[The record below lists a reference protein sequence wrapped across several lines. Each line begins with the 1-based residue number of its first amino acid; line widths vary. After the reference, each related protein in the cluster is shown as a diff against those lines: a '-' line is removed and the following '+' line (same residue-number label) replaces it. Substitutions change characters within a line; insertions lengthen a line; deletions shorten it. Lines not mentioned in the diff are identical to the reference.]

1 MTSGTGSGKTECF
14 MVPVLEDLYRELHE
28 NGNNPLI
35 GVRALFLYPLNAL
48 INSQR
53 ERLDAWTRGFGSGIR
68 YCLYNGNTENLHAAV
83 KSEQVKRPNE
93 VLSREKMRE
102 EPAPILVTNGTML
115 EYMMVRQ
122 IDAPIIQQS
131 KSQKSLRWI
140 VLDEAHTYVGSQA
153 AELALQ
159 LRRVMTAFGVT
170 PDDVRFVATSATI
183 AGSDAEKQLKNLS
196 ELSGIPQER
205 IDVLDGSRVIPELE
219 PCKHV
224 FIPLE
229 EIEQIPDTD
238 MKGVSPERFD
248 ALTHS
253 PEAYYLR
260 DMLVTQ
266 PNPMKLDDMT
276 QRLNSL
282 TKQHYSQQ
290 DVLRW
295 IDVCSGTQPNTKDP
309 AFLKVRAHI
318 FQRNT
323 QGVWACVD
331 KECRLKHGTPLEK
344 GWPFGYVYV
353 NKRQNCDCGSPV
365 YELAFCNECNEPHLL
380 ARDKKGKLVQW
391 ENKGGDEFSLQD
403 DVHIEHDAAEE
414 KVDKESRFQPPLI
427 IAAEK
432 TSAAGYTQQRLD
444 RQTRRIGVINN
455 DSIPLIINDI
465 EQVCSASSCGYR
477 GTSGKQPFR
486 RALLGGPFYVT
497 NIVPTVLE
505 YCQDFISEEG
515 KEGVGP
521 DSLPGRGRRLITFT
535 DSRQGTAR
543 MAVRM
548 QQEAERSRLRGS
560 VVEILSWHQRT
571 QTSATP
577 NANADLEKLAT
588 RAKQA
593 RHEAKEYRSWGM
605 PEQAKLAEAQAEQ
618 LEQAIQ
624 AATGGKAATI
634 LVSRT
639 WIEMVNELKEKADI
653 RGPILQYNHYLKPEI
668 FNENGGPLKLSE
680 MLLFR
685 EFMRR
690 PKRTN
695 SLETQGLVQ
704 VGYQGLEKSHKMPVH
719 WQEKGLTLDD
729 WKDFLKVTLD
739 LYVRESNFT
748 QLDDELKNWIGSR
761 FSSKFVRNPDT
772 KDPEDN
778 QNRRWPQ
785 IRNGNISHRLVKIL
799 MLGAGFKTVNTAT
812 MDIIN
817 TWLKEAW
824 TQLTGPLAV
833 LKPDGNRFYLPK
845 EHMTFSLITDAW
857 ICPVTNKILDTAFK
871 GLTPYLPTHI
881 SFEHLTK
888 TQYDAFV
895 AQKVTMPEI
904 WKLDRSQEDY
914 APGLAKV
921 RDWVSKE
928 PLIAQLRSENVWTDI
943 NDRVVEGGFYY
954 RTAEHSAQQ
963 SSERLQSYE
972 KMFKNG
978 QLNVLNCSTTM
989 EMGVD
994 IGGITA
1000 VVMNNVPPHPA
1011 NYLQR
1016 AGRAG
1021 RSQESRAISYTLCK
1035 GNPHDQQVF
1044 SNPLWPFETMIPAP
1058 MVAMNSARLVQ
1069 RHVNALLLSDFL
1081 CHVIGE
1087 TDKEKPVLI
1096 ASGFSVKTTGN
1107 QNVNTLKS
1115 GSSVRFLISTR
1126 RWNGW

>member
-1 MTSGTGSGKTECF
+1 M
-14 MVPVLEDLYRELHE
+14 
-28 NGNNPLI
+28 
-35 GVRALFLYPLNAL
+35 
-48 INSQR
+48 
-53 ERLDAWTRGFGSGIR
+53 
-68 YCLYNGNTENLHAAV
+68 
-83 KSEQVKRPNE
+83 
-93 VLSREKMRE
+93 
-102 EPAPILVTNGTML
+102 
-115 EYMMVRQ
+115 
-122 IDAPIIQQS
+122 
-131 KSQKSLRWI
+131 
-140 VLDEAHTYVGSQA
+140 
-153 AELALQ
+153 
-159 LRRVMTAFGVT
+159 
-170 PDDVRFVATSATI
+170 
-183 AGSDAEKQLKNLS
+183 
-196 ELSGIPQER
+196 
-205 IDVLDGSRVIPELE
+205 
-219 PCKHV
+219 
-224 FIPLE
+224 
-229 EIEQIPDTD
+229 
-238 MKGVSPERFD
+238 
-248 ALTHS
+248 
-253 PEAYYLR
+253 
-260 DMLVTQ
+260 
-266 PNPMKLDDMT
+266 
-276 QRLNSL
+276 
-282 TKQHYSQQ
+282 
-290 DVLRW
+290 
-295 IDVCSGTQPNTKDP
+295 
-309 AFLKVRAHI
+309 
-318 FQRNT
+318 
-323 QGVWACVD
+323 
-331 KECRLKHGTPLEK
+331 
-344 GWPFGYVYV
+344 YV
-353 NKRQNCDCGSPV
+353 NQRQNCDCGSPV
-365 YELAFCNECNEPHLL
+365 YEVAFCNDCNEPHLL

-403 DVHIEHDAAEE
+403 EVPVEHDATEE
-414 KVDKESRFQPPLI
+414 KVEKENSFQPPLI
-427 IAAEK
+427 IAAGE
-432 TSAAGYTQQRLD
+432 TSEAGYTLQRLD

-465 EQVCSASSCGYR
+465 EQVCSASGCGYR
-477 GTSGKQPFR
+477 GMSGKQPFR

-505 YCQDFISEEG
+505 YCQDFTSDEG

-571 QTSATP
+571 QTSTAP
-577 NANADLEKLAT
+577 NANADLEKLAA

-593 RHEAKEYRSWGM
+593 REQAEEYRSWGM
-605 PEQAKLAEAQAEQ
+605 PDQAKLSQAQAEQ
-618 LEQAIQ
+618 LEQAYQ

-639 WIEMVNELKEKADI
+639 WTEMVNELKERADI
-653 RGPILQYNHYLKPEI
+653 RGPVLQYNHYLKPEV

-704 VGYQGLEKSHKMPVH
+704 VGYQGLEKIHKSPLH

-729 WKDFLKVTLD
+729 WRDFLKVTLD
-739 LYVRESNFT
+739 HYVRESNFT

-761 FSSKFVRNPDT
+761 FSSKFVRNPES

-785 IRNGNISHRLVKIL
+785 IRNGNVSHRLAKLL
-799 MLGAGFKTVNTAT
+799 MLGAGFKAVNAAT
-812 MDIIN
+812 IDIIN

-824 TQLTGPLAV
+824 AQLTGPLAV

-881 SFEHLTK
+881 SFEHLTLA
-888 TQYDAFV
+888 QYDTFV

-914 APGLAKV
+914 AEGLAKA
-921 RDWVSKE
+921 RDWVSHD

-994 IGGITA
+994 TDRVMTLASRSQQATIPGPEWHLNDELVVRSLGYKTVELNEFILPAKATNA
-1000 VVMNNVPPHPA
+1000 VERVKDIQIHKQLNGPLSQFGQRFWDVLFNDHEEAQSLMNNTRITGVHYTDR
-1011 NYLQR
+1011 YLQ
-1016 AGRAG
+1016 
-1021 RSQESRAISYTLCK
+1021 
-1035 GNPHDQQVF
+1035 NP
-1044 SNPLWPFETMIPAP
+1044 
-1058 MVAMNSARLVQ
+1058 VAL
-1069 RHVNALLLSDFL
+1069 ALLGSILRPLKTKLTDGAEVTLDTLFKDKDRPGNRPFHDWMSIADFQDFADQWFAAAL
-1081 CHVIGE
+1081 GRPVELTVFDSPRDIPHHRKLTVTFEDGQVLKIRFDQGMGYWRINFSSQWHYFDFRDDVSFQLVKMAQACKEGNVANSE
-1087 TDKEKPVLI
+1087 ESWATDVLVEVI
-1096 ASGFSVKTTGN
+1096 AS
-1107 QNVNTLKS
+1107 
-1115 GSSVRFLISTR
+1115 
-1126 RWNGW
+1126 

>member
-1 MTSGTGSGKTECF
+1 M
-14 MVPVLEDLYRELHE
+14 
-28 NGNNPLI
+28 
-35 GVRALFLYPLNAL
+35 
-48 INSQR
+48 
-53 ERLDAWTRGFGSGIR
+53 
-68 YCLYNGNTENLHAAV
+68 
-83 KSEQVKRPNE
+83 
-93 VLSREKMRE
+93 
-102 EPAPILVTNGTML
+102 
-115 EYMMVRQ
+115 
-122 IDAPIIQQS
+122 
-131 KSQKSLRWI
+131 
-140 VLDEAHTYVGSQA
+140 
-153 AELALQ
+153 
-159 LRRVMTAFGVT
+159 
-170 PDDVRFVATSATI
+170 
-183 AGSDAEKQLKNLS
+183 
-196 ELSGIPQER
+196 
-205 IDVLDGSRVIPELE
+205 
-219 PCKHV
+219 
-224 FIPLE
+224 
-229 EIEQIPDTD
+229 
-238 MKGVSPERFD
+238 
-248 ALTHS
+248 
-253 PEAYYLR
+253 
-260 DMLVTQ
+260 
-266 PNPMKLDDMT
+266 
-276 QRLNSL
+276 
-282 TKQHYSQQ
+282 
-290 DVLRW
+290 
-295 IDVCSGTQPNTKDP
+295 
-309 AFLKVRAHI
+309 
-318 FQRNT
+318 
-323 QGVWACVD
+323 
-331 KECRLKHGTPLEK
+331 
-344 GWPFGYVYV
+344 YV
-353 NKRQNCDCGSPV
+353 NQRQNCDCGSPV
-365 YELAFCNECNEPHLL
+365 YEVAFCNDCNEPHLL

-403 DVHIEHDAAEE
+403 EVPVEHDATEE
-414 KVDKESRFQPPLI
+414 KVEKENSFQPPLI
-427 IAAEK
+427 IAAGE
-432 TSAAGYTQQRLD
+432 TSEAGYTLQRLD

-465 EQVCSASSCGYR
+465 EQVCSASGCGYR
-477 GTSGKQPFR
+477 GMSGKQPFR

-505 YCQDFISEEG
+505 YCQDFTSDEG

-571 QTSATP
+571 QTSTAP
-577 NANADLEKLAT
+577 NANADLEKLAA

-593 RHEAKEYRSWGM
+593 REQAEEYRSWGM
-605 PEQAKLAEAQAEQ
+605 PDQAKLSQAQAEQ
-618 LEQAIQ
+618 LEQAYQ

-639 WIEMVNELKEKADI
+639 WTEMVNELKERADI
-653 RGPILQYNHYLKPEI
+653 RGPVLQYNHYLKPEV

-704 VGYQGLEKSHKMPVH
+704 VGYQGLEKIHKSPLH
-719 WQEKGLTLDD
+719 WQERGLTLDD
-729 WKDFLKVTLD
+729 WRDFLKVTLD
-739 LYVRESNFT
+739 HYVRESNFT

-761 FSSKFVRNPDT
+761 FSSKFVRNPES

-785 IRNGNISHRLVKIL
+785 IRNGNVSHRLAKLL
-799 MLGAGFKTVNTAT
+799 MLGAGFKTVNAAT
-812 MDIIN
+812 IDIIN

-824 TQLTGPLAV
+824 AQLTGPLAV

-881 SFEHLTK
+881 SFEHLTLA
-888 TQYDAFV
+888 QYDTFV

-914 APGLAKV
+914 AEGLAKA
-921 RDWVSKE
+921 RDWVSHD

-994 IGGITA
+994 TDRVMTLASRSQQATIPGPEWHLNDELVVRSLGYKTVELNEFILPAKATNA
-1000 VVMNNVPPHPA
+1000 VERVKDIQIHKQLNGPLSQFGQRFWDVLFNDHEEAQSLMNNTRITGVHYTDR
-1011 NYLQR
+1011 YLQ
-1016 AGRAG
+1016 
-1021 RSQESRAISYTLCK
+1021 
-1035 GNPHDQQVF
+1035 NP
-1044 SNPLWPFETMIPAP
+1044 
-1058 MVAMNSARLVQ
+1058 VAL
-1069 RHVNALLLSDFL
+1069 ALLGSILRPLKTKLTDGAEVTLDTLFKDKDRPGNRPFHDWMSIADFQDFADQWFAAAL
-1081 CHVIGE
+1081 GRPVELTVFDSPRDIPHHRKLTVTFEDGQVLKIRFDQGMGYWRINFSSQWHYFDFRDDVSFQLVKMAQACKEGNVANSE
-1087 TDKEKPVLI
+1087 ESWATDVLVEVI
-1096 ASGFSVKTTGN
+1096 AS
-1107 QNVNTLKS
+1107 
-1115 GSSVRFLISTR
+1115 
-1126 RWNGW
+1126 

>member
-1 MTSGTGSGKTECF
+1 M
-14 MVPVLEDLYRELHE
+14 
-28 NGNNPLI
+28 
-35 GVRALFLYPLNAL
+35 
-48 INSQR
+48 
-53 ERLDAWTRGFGSGIR
+53 
-68 YCLYNGNTENLHAAV
+68 
-83 KSEQVKRPNE
+83 
-93 VLSREKMRE
+93 
-102 EPAPILVTNGTML
+102 
-115 EYMMVRQ
+115 
-122 IDAPIIQQS
+122 
-131 KSQKSLRWI
+131 
-140 VLDEAHTYVGSQA
+140 
-153 AELALQ
+153 
-159 LRRVMTAFGVT
+159 
-170 PDDVRFVATSATI
+170 
-183 AGSDAEKQLKNLS
+183 
-196 ELSGIPQER
+196 
-205 IDVLDGSRVIPELE
+205 
-219 PCKHV
+219 
-224 FIPLE
+224 
-229 EIEQIPDTD
+229 
-238 MKGVSPERFD
+238 
-248 ALTHS
+248 
-253 PEAYYLR
+253 
-260 DMLVTQ
+260 
-266 PNPMKLDDMT
+266 
-276 QRLNSL
+276 
-282 TKQHYSQQ
+282 
-290 DVLRW
+290 
-295 IDVCSGTQPNTKDP
+295 
-309 AFLKVRAHI
+309 
-318 FQRNT
+318 
-323 QGVWACVD
+323 
-331 KECRLKHGTPLEK
+331 
-344 GWPFGYVYV
+344 YV
-353 NKRQNCDCGSPV
+353 NQRQNCDCGSPV
-365 YELAFCNECNEPHLL
+365 YEVAFCNDCNEPHLL

-403 DVHIEHDAAEE
+403 EVPVEHDATEE
-414 KVDKESRFQPPLI
+414 KVEKENSFQPPLI
-427 IAAEK
+427 IAAGE
-432 TSAAGYTQQRLD
+432 TSEAGYTLQRLD

-465 EQVCSASSCGYR
+465 EQVCSASGCGYR
-477 GTSGKQPFR
+477 GMSGKQPFR

-505 YCQDFISEEG
+505 YCQDFTSDEG

-571 QTSATP
+571 QTSTAP
-577 NANADLEKLAT
+577 NANADLEKLAA

-593 RHEAKEYRSWGM
+593 REQAEEYRSWGM
-605 PEQAKLAEAQAEQ
+605 PDQAKLSQAQAEQ
-618 LEQAIQ
+618 LEQAYQ

-639 WIEMVNELKEKADI
+639 WTEMVNELKERADI
-653 RGPILQYNHYLKPEI
+653 RGPVLQYNHYLKPEV

-704 VGYQGLEKSHKMPVH
+704 VGYQGLEKIHKSPLH

-729 WKDFLKVTLD
+729 WRDFLKVTLD
-739 LYVRESNFT
+739 HYVRESNFT

-761 FSSKFVRNPDT
+761 FSSKFVRNPES

-785 IRNGNISHRLVKIL
+785 IRNGNVSHRLAKLL
-799 MLGAGFKTVNTAT
+799 MLGAGFKTVNAAT
-812 MDIIN
+812 IDIIN

-824 TQLTGPLAV
+824 AQLTGPLAV

-881 SFEHLTK
+881 SFEHLTLA
-888 TQYDAFV
+888 QYDTFV

-914 APGLAKV
+914 AEGLAKA
-921 RDWVSKE
+921 RDWVSHD

-994 IGGITA
+994 TDRVMTLASRSQQATIPGPEWHLNDELVVRSLGYKTVELNEFILPAKATNA
-1000 VVMNNVPPHPA
+1000 VERVKDIQIHKQLNGPLSQFGQRFWDVLFNDHEEAQSLMNNTRITGVHYTDR
-1011 NYLQR
+1011 YLQ
-1016 AGRAG
+1016 
-1021 RSQESRAISYTLCK
+1021 
-1035 GNPHDQQVF
+1035 NP
-1044 SNPLWPFETMIPAP
+1044 
-1058 MVAMNSARLVQ
+1058 VAL
-1069 RHVNALLLSDFL
+1069 ALLGSILRPLKTKLTDGAEVTLDTLFKDKDRPGNRPFHDWMSIADFQDFADQWFAAAL
-1081 CHVIGE
+1081 GR
-1087 TDKEKPVLI
+1087 PVELTVFDSPRDI
-1096 ASGFSVKTTGN
+1096 PHHRKLTVTFEDGQVLKIRFDQGMGYWRINFSS
-1107 QNVNTLKS
+1107 QWHYFDFRDRKS
-1115 GSSVRFLISTR
+1115 VV
-1126 RWNGW
+1126 

>member
-1 MTSGTGSGKTECF
+1 M
-14 MVPVLEDLYRELHE
+14 
-28 NGNNPLI
+28 
-35 GVRALFLYPLNAL
+35 
-48 INSQR
+48 
-53 ERLDAWTRGFGSGIR
+53 
-68 YCLYNGNTENLHAAV
+68 
-83 KSEQVKRPNE
+83 
-93 VLSREKMRE
+93 
-102 EPAPILVTNGTML
+102 
-115 EYMMVRQ
+115 
-122 IDAPIIQQS
+122 
-131 KSQKSLRWI
+131 
-140 VLDEAHTYVGSQA
+140 
-153 AELALQ
+153 
-159 LRRVMTAFGVT
+159 
-170 PDDVRFVATSATI
+170 
-183 AGSDAEKQLKNLS
+183 
-196 ELSGIPQER
+196 
-205 IDVLDGSRVIPELE
+205 
-219 PCKHV
+219 
-224 FIPLE
+224 
-229 EIEQIPDTD
+229 
-238 MKGVSPERFD
+238 
-248 ALTHS
+248 
-253 PEAYYLR
+253 
-260 DMLVTQ
+260 
-266 PNPMKLDDMT
+266 
-276 QRLNSL
+276 
-282 TKQHYSQQ
+282 
-290 DVLRW
+290 
-295 IDVCSGTQPNTKDP
+295 
-309 AFLKVRAHI
+309 
-318 FQRNT
+318 
-323 QGVWACVD
+323 
-331 KECRLKHGTPLEK
+331 
-344 GWPFGYVYV
+344 YV
-353 NKRQNCDCGSPV
+353 NQRQNCDCGSPV
-365 YELAFCNECNEPHLL
+365 YEVAFCNDCNEPHLL

-403 DVHIEHDAAEE
+403 EVPVEHDATEE
-414 KVDKESRFQPPLI
+414 KVEKENSFQPPLI
-427 IAAEK
+427 IAAGE
-432 TSAAGYTQQRLD
+432 TSEAGYTLQRLD

-465 EQVCSASSCGYR
+465 EQVCSASGCGYR
-477 GTSGKQPFR
+477 GMSGKQPFR

-505 YCQDFISEEG
+505 YCQDFTSDEG

-571 QTSATP
+571 QTSTAP
-577 NANADLEKLAT
+577 NANADLEKLAA

-593 RHEAKEYRSWGM
+593 REQAEEYRSWGM
-605 PEQAKLAEAQAEQ
+605 PDQAKLSQAQAEQ
-618 LEQAIQ
+618 LEQAYQ

-639 WIEMVNELKEKADI
+639 WTEMVNELKERADI
-653 RGPILQYNHYLKPEI
+653 RGPVLQYNHYLKPEV

-704 VGYQGLEKSHKMPVH
+704 VGYQGLEKIHKSPLH

-729 WKDFLKVTLD
+729 WRDFLKVTLD
-739 LYVRESNFT
+739 HYVRESNFT

-761 FSSKFVRNPDT
+761 FSSKFVRNPES

-785 IRNGNISHRLVKIL
+785 IRNGNVSHRLAKLL
-799 MLGAGFKTVNTAT
+799 MLGAGFKTVNAAT
-812 MDIIN
+812 IDIIN

-824 TQLTGPLAV
+824 AQLTGPLAV

-881 SFEHLTK
+881 SFEHLTLA
-888 TQYDAFV
+888 QYDTFV

-914 APGLAKV
+914 AEGLAKA
-921 RDWVSKE
+921 RDWVSHD

-994 IGGITA
+994 TDRVMTLASRSQQATIPGPEWHLNDELVVRSLGYKTVELNEFILPAKATNAVERVKDIQIHKQLNGPLSQFGQRFWDVLFNDHEEAQSLTNNTRITG
-1000 VVMNNVPPHPA
+1000 VHYTDR
-1011 NYLQR
+1011 YLQ
-1016 AGRAG
+1016 
-1021 RSQESRAISYTLCK
+1021 
-1035 GNPHDQQVF
+1035 NP
-1044 SNPLWPFETMIPAP
+1044 
-1058 MVAMNSARLVQ
+1058 VAL
-1069 RHVNALLLSDFL
+1069 ALLGSILRPLKTKLTDGAEVTLDTLFKDKDRPGNRPFHDWMSIADFQDFADQWFAAAL
-1081 CHVIGE
+1081 GRPVELTVFDSPRDIPHHRKLTVTFEDGQVLKIRFDQGMGYWRINFSSQWHYFDFRDDVSFQLVKMAQACKEGNVANSE
-1087 TDKEKPVLI
+1087 ESWATDVLVEVI
-1096 ASGFSVKTTGN
+1096 AS
-1107 QNVNTLKS
+1107 
-1115 GSSVRFLISTR
+1115 
-1126 RWNGW
+1126 

>member
-1 MTSGTGSGKTECF
+1 M
-14 MVPVLEDLYRELHE
+14 
-28 NGNNPLI
+28 
-35 GVRALFLYPLNAL
+35 
-48 INSQR
+48 
-53 ERLDAWTRGFGSGIR
+53 
-68 YCLYNGNTENLHAAV
+68 
-83 KSEQVKRPNE
+83 
-93 VLSREKMRE
+93 
-102 EPAPILVTNGTML
+102 
-115 EYMMVRQ
+115 
-122 IDAPIIQQS
+122 
-131 KSQKSLRWI
+131 
-140 VLDEAHTYVGSQA
+140 
-153 AELALQ
+153 
-159 LRRVMTAFGVT
+159 
-170 PDDVRFVATSATI
+170 
-183 AGSDAEKQLKNLS
+183 
-196 ELSGIPQER
+196 
-205 IDVLDGSRVIPELE
+205 
-219 PCKHV
+219 
-224 FIPLE
+224 
-229 EIEQIPDTD
+229 
-238 MKGVSPERFD
+238 
-248 ALTHS
+248 
-253 PEAYYLR
+253 
-260 DMLVTQ
+260 
-266 PNPMKLDDMT
+266 
-276 QRLNSL
+276 
-282 TKQHYSQQ
+282 
-290 DVLRW
+290 
-295 IDVCSGTQPNTKDP
+295 
-309 AFLKVRAHI
+309 
-318 FQRNT
+318 
-323 QGVWACVD
+323 
-331 KECRLKHGTPLEK
+331 
-344 GWPFGYVYV
+344 YV
-353 NKRQNCDCGSPV
+353 NQRQNCDCGSPV
-365 YELAFCNECNEPHLL
+365 YEVAFCNDCNEPHLL

-403 DVHIEHDAAEE
+403 EVPVEHDATEE
-414 KVDKESRFQPPLI
+414 KVEKENSFQPPLI
-427 IAAEK
+427 IAAGE
-432 TSAAGYTQQRLD
+432 TSEAGYTLQRLD

-465 EQVCSASSCGYR
+465 EQVCSASGCGYR
-477 GTSGKQPFR
+477 GMSGKQPFR

-505 YCQDFISEEG
+505 YCQDFTSDEG

-571 QTSATP
+571 QTSTAP
-577 NANADLEKLAT
+577 NANADLEKLAA

-593 RHEAKEYRSWGM
+593 REQAEEYRSWGM
-605 PEQAKLAEAQAEQ
+605 PDQAKLSQAQAEQ
-618 LEQAIQ
+618 LEQAYQ

-634 LVSRT
+634 LVSRAWT
-639 WIEMVNELKEKADI
+639 EMVNELKERADI
-653 RGPILQYNHYLKPEI
+653 RGPVLQYNHYLKPEV

-704 VGYQGLEKSHKMPVH
+704 VGYQGLEKIHKSPLH

-729 WKDFLKVTLD
+729 WRDFLKVTLD
-739 LYVRESNFT
+739 HYVRESNFT

-761 FSSKFVRNPDT
+761 FSSKFVRNPES

-785 IRNGNISHRLVKIL
+785 IRNGNVSHRLAKLL
-799 MLGAGFKTVNTAT
+799 MLGAGFKTVNAAT
-812 MDIIN
+812 IDIIN

-824 TQLTGPLAV
+824 AQLTGPLAV

-881 SFEHLTK
+881 SFEHLTLA
-888 TQYDAFV
+888 QYDTFV

-914 APGLAKV
+914 AEGLAKA
-921 RDWVSKE
+921 RDWVSHD

-994 IGGITA
+994 TDRVMTLASRSQQATIPGPEWHLNDELVVRSLGYKTVELNEFILPAKATNA
-1000 VVMNNVPPHPA
+1000 VERVKDIQIHKQLNGPLSQFGQRFWDVLFNDHEEAQSLMNNTRITGVHYTDR
-1011 NYLQR
+1011 YLQ
-1016 AGRAG
+1016 
-1021 RSQESRAISYTLCK
+1021 
-1035 GNPHDQQVF
+1035 NP
-1044 SNPLWPFETMIPAP
+1044 
-1058 MVAMNSARLVQ
+1058 VAL
-1069 RHVNALLLSDFL
+1069 ALLGSILRPLKTKLTDGAEVTLDTLFKDKDRPGNRPFHDWMSIADFQDFADQWFAAAL
-1081 CHVIGE
+1081 GRPVELTVFDSPRDIPHHRKLTVTFEDGQVLKIRFDQGMGYWRINFSSQWHYFDFRDDVSFQLVKMAQACKEGNVANSE
-1087 TDKEKPVLI
+1087 ESWATDVLVEVI
-1096 ASGFSVKTTGN
+1096 AS
-1107 QNVNTLKS
+1107 
-1115 GSSVRFLISTR
+1115 
-1126 RWNGW
+1126 

>member
-1 MTSGTGSGKTECF
+1 M
-14 MVPVLEDLYRELHE
+14 
-28 NGNNPLI
+28 
-35 GVRALFLYPLNAL
+35 
-48 INSQR
+48 
-53 ERLDAWTRGFGSGIR
+53 
-68 YCLYNGNTENLHAAV
+68 
-83 KSEQVKRPNE
+83 
-93 VLSREKMRE
+93 
-102 EPAPILVTNGTML
+102 
-115 EYMMVRQ
+115 
-122 IDAPIIQQS
+122 
-131 KSQKSLRWI
+131 
-140 VLDEAHTYVGSQA
+140 
-153 AELALQ
+153 
-159 LRRVMTAFGVT
+159 
-170 PDDVRFVATSATI
+170 
-183 AGSDAEKQLKNLS
+183 
-196 ELSGIPQER
+196 
-205 IDVLDGSRVIPELE
+205 
-219 PCKHV
+219 
-224 FIPLE
+224 
-229 EIEQIPDTD
+229 
-238 MKGVSPERFD
+238 
-248 ALTHS
+248 
-253 PEAYYLR
+253 
-260 DMLVTQ
+260 
-266 PNPMKLDDMT
+266 
-276 QRLNSL
+276 
-282 TKQHYSQQ
+282 
-290 DVLRW
+290 
-295 IDVCSGTQPNTKDP
+295 
-309 AFLKVRAHI
+309 
-318 FQRNT
+318 
-323 QGVWACVD
+323 
-331 KECRLKHGTPLEK
+331 
-344 GWPFGYVYV
+344 YV
-353 NKRQNCDCGSPV
+353 NQRQNCDCGSPV
-365 YELAFCNECNEPHLL
+365 YEVAFCNDCNEPHLL

-403 DVHIEHDAAEE
+403 EVPVEHDATEE
-414 KVDKESRFQPPLI
+414 KVEKENSFQPPLI
-427 IAAEK
+427 IAAGE
-432 TSAAGYTQQRLD
+432 TSEAGYTLQRLD

-465 EQVCSASSCGYR
+465 EQVCSASGCGYR
-477 GTSGKQPFR
+477 GMSGKQPFR

-505 YCQDFISEEG
+505 YCQDFTSDEG

-571 QTSATP
+571 QTSTAP
-577 NANADLEKLAT
+577 NANADLEKLAA

-593 RHEAKEYRSWGM
+593 REQAEEYRSWGM
-605 PEQAKLAEAQAEQ
+605 PDQAKLSQAQAEQ
-618 LEQAIQ
+618 LEQAYQ

-639 WIEMVNELKEKADI
+639 WTEMVNELKERADI
-653 RGPILQYNHYLKPEI
+653 RGPVLQYNHYLKPEV

-704 VGYQGLEKSHKMPVH
+704 VGYQGLEKIHKSPLH

-729 WKDFLKVTLD
+729 WRDFLKVTLD
-739 LYVRESNFT
+739 HYVRESNFT

-761 FSSKFVRNPDT
+761 FSSKFVRNPES

-785 IRNGNISHRLVKIL
+785 IRNGNVSHRLAKLL
-799 MLGAGFKTVNTAT
+799 MLGAGFKTVNAAT
-812 MDIIN
+812 IDIIN

-824 TQLTGPLAV
+824 AQLTGPLAV

-845 EHMTFSLITDAW
+845 EHMAFSLITDAW

-881 SFEHLTK
+881 SFEHLTLA
-888 TQYDAFV
+888 QYDTFV

-914 APGLAKV
+914 AEGLAKA
-921 RDWVSKE
+921 RDWVSHD

-994 IGGITA
+994 TDRVMTLASRSQQATIPGPEWHLNDELVVRSLGYKTVELNEFILPAKATNA
-1000 VVMNNVPPHPA
+1000 VERVKDIQIHKQLNGPLSQFGQRFWDVLFNDHEEAQSLMNNTRITGVHYTDR
-1011 NYLQR
+1011 YLQ
-1016 AGRAG
+1016 
-1021 RSQESRAISYTLCK
+1021 
-1035 GNPHDQQVF
+1035 NP
-1044 SNPLWPFETMIPAP
+1044 
-1058 MVAMNSARLVQ
+1058 VAL
-1069 RHVNALLLSDFL
+1069 ALLGSILRPLKTKLTDGAEVTLDTLFKDKDRPGNRPFHDWMSIADFQDFADQWFAAAL
-1081 CHVIGE
+1081 GRPVELTVFDSPRDIPHHRKLTVTFEDGQVLKIRFDQGMGYWRINFSSQWHYFDFRDDVSFQLVKMAQACKEGNVANSE
-1087 TDKEKPVLI
+1087 ESWATDVLVEVI
-1096 ASGFSVKTTGN
+1096 AS
-1107 QNVNTLKS
+1107 
-1115 GSSVRFLISTR
+1115 
-1126 RWNGW
+1126 

>member
-1 MTSGTGSGKTECF
+1 MTTRFFSSLIEQSLSRSTEATLSILGVTNPRLREHLTQQMSADCGKPGSFLASPVFQQMFGWQQSNDTMRSLTEGKALLSKAVVDSLDDQNNGRYRFGADWKPFTHQLASWKALLEKKNSVVVTSGTGSGKTECF
-14 MVPVLEDLYRELHE
+14 MVPVLEDLYRELHQ
-28 NGNNPLI
+28 NANKPLV

-53 ERLDAWTRGFGSGIR
+53 ERLDAWTRGFGTGIR
-68 YCLYNGNTENLHAAV
+68 YCLYNGNTENLHASV
-83 KSEQVKRPNE
+83 KTEQAKRPNE

-131 KSQKSLRWI
+131 KSQKTLRWI

-183 AGSDAEKQLKNLS
+183 AGSDADKQLKKFLS

-205 IDVLDGSRVIPELE
+205 IDVLDGKRVIPELE
-219 PCKHV
+219 PCKHTY
-224 FIPLE
+224 IPLE
-229 EIEQIPDTD
+229 KIEQLPDTD
-238 MKGVSPERFD
+238 IKGVSPQRFD

-253 PEAYYLR
+253 PEAHYLR

-266 PNPMKLDDMT
+266 PNPMKLDELT

-282 TKQHYSQQ
+282 TKKNYSQQ
-290 DVLRW
+290 HVLRW
-295 IDVCSGTQPNTKDP
+295 IDVCSGTQPNTEEP

-318 FQRNT
+318 FQRST
-323 QGVWACVD
+323 QGIWACVD
-331 KECRLKHGTPLEK
+331 KGCRLKHGTPLEK
-344 GWPFGYVYV
+344 EWPFGYVYV
-353 NKRQNCDCGSPV
+353 NKRPNCDCGSPI

-380 ARDKKGKLVQW
+380 AQDKNGKLVQW
-391 ENKGGDEFSLQD
+391 ENKGGDEFSLLD
-403 DVHIEHDAAEE
+403 DVHIEHDEVE
-414 KVDKESRFQPPLI
+414 GKGGRESRFQPPLI
-427 IAAEK
+427 IAAGEI
-432 TSAAGYTQQRLD
+432 SEAGYTLQRLD

-455 DSIPLIINDI
+455 DSIPIVINDI
-465 EQVCSASSCGYR
+465 EEVCNASGCGYR
-477 GTSGKQPFR
+477 GMSGKQPFR

-505 YCQDFISEEG
+505 YCQDFTSEEG

-571 QTSATP
+571 QTSTAP
-577 NANADLEKLAT
+577 NANADLEKLAA

-593 RHEAKEYRSWGM
+593 REQAEEYRSWGM
-605 PEQAKLAEAQAEQ
+605 PEQAKLSEAQAEQ
-618 LEQAIQ
+618 LEQAYQ
-624 AATGGKAATI
+624 AATGGKAATT

-639 WIEMVNELKEKADI
+639 WSEMVNELKEKADI
-653 RGPILQYNHYLKPEI
+653 LGPVLQYNHYLKPEV

-695 SLETQGLVQ
+695 SLETQGLIQ
-704 VGYQGLEKSHKMPVH
+704 VGYLGLEKIHKIPPH

-729 WKDFLKVTLD
+729 WCDFLKVTLD

-748 QLDDELKNWIGSR
+748 QIEEELKNWIGSR
-761 FSSKFVRNPDT
+761 FSSKFVRNPES

-785 IRNGNISHRLVKIL
+785 IRNGNISHRLAKLL
-799 MLGAGFKTVNTAT
+799 MLGAGFKAVNTAT
-812 MDIIN
+812 IDIIN

-881 SFEHLTK
+881 PFEHLTQA
-888 TQYDAFV
+888 QYHAFI
-895 AQKVTMPEI
+895 ARKVTMPEI
-904 WKLDRSQEDY
+904 WKLDRSQDDY
-914 APGLAKV
+914 AIGLAKV
-921 RDWVSKE
+921 RDWVNKE
-928 PLIAQLRSENVWTDI
+928 PQITQLRSENVWTDI

-954 RTAEHSAQQ
+954 RTAEHSA
-963 SSERLQSYE
+963 
-972 KMFKNG
+972 
-978 QLNVLNCSTTM
+978 
-989 EMGVD
+989 
-994 IGGITA
+994 
-1000 VVMNNVPPHPA
+1000 
-1011 NYLQR
+1011 
-1016 AGRAG
+1016 
-1021 RSQESRAISYTLCK
+1021 
-1035 GNPHDQQVF
+1035 
-1044 SNPLWPFETMIPAP
+1044 
-1058 MVAMNSARLVQ
+1058 
-1069 RHVNALLLSDFL
+1069 
-1081 CHVIGE
+1081 
-1087 TDKEKPVLI
+1087 
-1096 ASGFSVKTTGN
+1096 
-1107 QNVNTLKS
+1107 
-1115 GSSVRFLISTR
+1115 
-1126 RWNGW
+1126 

>member
-1 MTSGTGSGKTECF
+1 M
-14 MVPVLEDLYRELHE
+14 
-28 NGNNPLI
+28 
-35 GVRALFLYPLNAL
+35 
-48 INSQR
+48 
-53 ERLDAWTRGFGSGIR
+53 
-68 YCLYNGNTENLHAAV
+68 
-83 KSEQVKRPNE
+83 
-93 VLSREKMRE
+93 
-102 EPAPILVTNGTML
+102 
-115 EYMMVRQ
+115 
-122 IDAPIIQQS
+122 
-131 KSQKSLRWI
+131 
-140 VLDEAHTYVGSQA
+140 
-153 AELALQ
+153 
-159 LRRVMTAFGVT
+159 
-170 PDDVRFVATSATI
+170 
-183 AGSDAEKQLKNLS
+183 
-196 ELSGIPQER
+196 
-205 IDVLDGSRVIPELE
+205 
-219 PCKHV
+219 
-224 FIPLE
+224 
-229 EIEQIPDTD
+229 
-238 MKGVSPERFD
+238 
-248 ALTHS
+248 
-253 PEAYYLR
+253 
-260 DMLVTQ
+260 
-266 PNPMKLDDMT
+266 
-276 QRLNSL
+276 
-282 TKQHYSQQ
+282 
-290 DVLRW
+290 
-295 IDVCSGTQPNTKDP
+295 
-309 AFLKVRAHI
+309 
-318 FQRNT
+318 
-323 QGVWACVD
+323 
-331 KECRLKHGTPLEK
+331 
-344 GWPFGYVYV
+344 YV
-353 NKRQNCDCGSPV
+353 NQRQNCDCGSPV
-365 YELAFCNECNEPHLL
+365 YEVAFCNDCNEPHLL

-403 DVHIEHDAAEE
+403 EVPVEHDATEE
-414 KVDKESRFQPPLI
+414 KVEKENSFQPPLI
-427 IAAEK
+427 IAAGE
-432 TSAAGYTQQRLD
+432 TSEAGYTLQRLD

-465 EQVCSASSCGYR
+465 EQVCSASGCGYR
-477 GTSGKQPFR
+477 GMSGKQPFR

-505 YCQDFISEEG
+505 YCQDFTSDEG

-548 QQEAERSRLRGS
+548 QQEAERSRSRGS

-571 QTSATP
+571 QTSTAP
-577 NANADLEKLAT
+577 NANADLEKLAA

-593 RHEAKEYRSWGM
+593 REQAEEYRSWGM
-605 PEQAKLAEAQAEQ
+605 PDQAKLSQAQAEQ
-618 LEQAIQ
+618 LEQAYQ

-639 WIEMVNELKEKADI
+639 WTEMVNELKERADI
-653 RGPILQYNHYLKPEI
+653 RGPVLQYNHYLKPEV

-704 VGYQGLEKSHKMPVH
+704 VGYQGLEKIHKSPLH

-729 WKDFLKVTLD
+729 WRDFLKVTLD
-739 LYVRESNFT
+739 HYVRESNFT

-761 FSSKFVRNPDT
+761 FSSKFVRNPES

-785 IRNGNISHRLVKIL
+785 IRNGNVSHRLAKLL
-799 MLGAGFKTVNTAT
+799 MLGAGFKTVNAAT
-812 MDIIN
+812 IDIIN

-824 TQLTGPLAV
+824 AQLTGPLAV

-881 SFEHLTK
+881 SFEHLTLA
-888 TQYDAFV
+888 QYDTFV

-914 APGLAKV
+914 AEGLAKA
-921 RDWVSKE
+921 RDWVSHD

-994 IGGITA
+994 TDRVMTLASRSQQATIPGPEWHLNDELVVRSLGYKTVELNEFILPAKATNA
-1000 VVMNNVPPHPA
+1000 VERVKDIQIHKQLNGPLSQFGQRFWDVLFNDHEEAQSLMNNTRITGVHYTDR
-1011 NYLQR
+1011 YLQ
-1016 AGRAG
+1016 
-1021 RSQESRAISYTLCK
+1021 
-1035 GNPHDQQVF
+1035 NP
-1044 SNPLWPFETMIPAP
+1044 
-1058 MVAMNSARLVQ
+1058 VAL
-1069 RHVNALLLSDFL
+1069 ALLGSILRPLKTKLTDGAEVTLDTLFKDKDRPGNRPFHDWMSIADFQDFADQWFAAAL
-1081 CHVIGE
+1081 GRPVELTVFDSPRDIPHHRKLTVTFEDGQVLKIRFDQGMGYWRINFSSQWHYFDFRDDVSFQLVKMAQACKEGNVANSE
-1087 TDKEKPVLI
+1087 ESWATDVLVEVI
-1096 ASGFSVKTTGN
+1096 AS
-1107 QNVNTLKS
+1107 
-1115 GSSVRFLISTR
+1115 
-1126 RWNGW
+1126 

>member
-1 MTSGTGSGKTECF
+1 M
-14 MVPVLEDLYRELHE
+14 
-28 NGNNPLI
+28 
-35 GVRALFLYPLNAL
+35 
-48 INSQR
+48 
-53 ERLDAWTRGFGSGIR
+53 
-68 YCLYNGNTENLHAAV
+68 
-83 KSEQVKRPNE
+83 
-93 VLSREKMRE
+93 
-102 EPAPILVTNGTML
+102 
-115 EYMMVRQ
+115 
-122 IDAPIIQQS
+122 
-131 KSQKSLRWI
+131 
-140 VLDEAHTYVGSQA
+140 
-153 AELALQ
+153 
-159 LRRVMTAFGVT
+159 
-170 PDDVRFVATSATI
+170 
-183 AGSDAEKQLKNLS
+183 
-196 ELSGIPQER
+196 
-205 IDVLDGSRVIPELE
+205 
-219 PCKHV
+219 
-224 FIPLE
+224 
-229 EIEQIPDTD
+229 
-238 MKGVSPERFD
+238 
-248 ALTHS
+248 
-253 PEAYYLR
+253 
-260 DMLVTQ
+260 
-266 PNPMKLDDMT
+266 
-276 QRLNSL
+276 
-282 TKQHYSQQ
+282 
-290 DVLRW
+290 
-295 IDVCSGTQPNTKDP
+295 
-309 AFLKVRAHI
+309 
-318 FQRNT
+318 
-323 QGVWACVD
+323 
-331 KECRLKHGTPLEK
+331 
-344 GWPFGYVYV
+344 YV
-353 NKRQNCDCGSPV
+353 NQRQNCDCGSPV
-365 YELAFCNECNEPHLL
+365 YEVAFCNDCNEPHLL

-403 DVHIEHDAAEE
+403 EVPVEHDATEE
-414 KVDKESRFQPPLI
+414 KVEKENSFQPPLI
-427 IAAEK
+427 IAAGE
-432 TSAAGYTQQRLD
+432 TSEAGYTLQRLD

-465 EQVCSASSCGYR
+465 EQVCSASGCGYR
-477 GTSGKQPFR
+477 GMSGKQPFR

-505 YCQDFISEEG
+505 YCQDFTSDEG

-571 QTSATP
+571 QTSTAP
-577 NANADLEKLAT
+577 NANADLEKLAA

-593 RHEAKEYRSWGM
+593 REQAEEYRSWGM
-605 PEQAKLAEAQAEQ
+605 PDQAKLSQAQAEQ
-618 LEQAIQ
+618 LEQAYQ

-639 WIEMVNELKEKADI
+639 WTEMVNELKERADI
-653 RGPILQYNHYLKPEI
+653 RGPVLQYNHYLKPEV

-704 VGYQGLEKSHKMPVH
+704 VGYQGLEKIHKSPLH

-729 WKDFLKVTLD
+729 WRDFLKVTLD
-739 LYVRESNFT
+739 HYVRESNFT

-761 FSSKFVRNPDT
+761 FSSKFVRNPES

-785 IRNGNISHRLVKIL
+785 IRNGNVSHRLAKLL
-799 MLGAGFKTVNTAT
+799 MLGAGFKTVNAAT
-812 MDIIN
+812 IDIIN

-824 TQLTGPLAV
+824 AQLTGPLAV

-881 SFEHLTK
+881 SFEHLTLA
-888 TQYDAFV
+888 QYDTFV

-914 APGLAKV
+914 AEGLAKA
-921 RDWVSKE
+921 RDWVSHDS
-928 PLIAQLRSENVWTDI
+928 LIAQLRSENVWTDI

-994 IGGITA
+994 TDRVMTLASRSQQATIPGPEWHLNDELVVRSLGYKTVELNEFILPAKATNA
-1000 VVMNNVPPHPA
+1000 VERVKDIQTHKQLNGPLSQFGQRFWDVLFNDHEEAQSLMNNTRITGVHYTDR
-1011 NYLQR
+1011 YLQ
-1016 AGRAG
+1016 
-1021 RSQESRAISYTLCK
+1021 
-1035 GNPHDQQVF
+1035 NP
-1044 SNPLWPFETMIPAP
+1044 
-1058 MVAMNSARLVQ
+1058 VAL
-1069 RHVNALLLSDFL
+1069 ALLGSILRPLKTKLTDGAEVTLDTLFKDKDRPGNRPFHDWMSIADFQDFADQWFAAAL
-1081 CHVIGE
+1081 GRPVELTVFDSPRDIPHHRKLTVTFEDGQVLKIRFDQGMGYWRINFSSQWHYFDFRDDVSFQLVKMAQACKEGNVANSE
-1087 TDKEKPVLI
+1087 ESWATDVLVEVI
-1096 ASGFSVKTTGN
+1096 AS
-1107 QNVNTLKS
+1107 
-1115 GSSVRFLISTR
+1115 
-1126 RWNGW
+1126 

>member
-1 MTSGTGSGKTECF
+1 M
-14 MVPVLEDLYRELHE
+14 
-28 NGNNPLI
+28 
-35 GVRALFLYPLNAL
+35 
-48 INSQR
+48 
-53 ERLDAWTRGFGSGIR
+53 
-68 YCLYNGNTENLHAAV
+68 
-83 KSEQVKRPNE
+83 
-93 VLSREKMRE
+93 
-102 EPAPILVTNGTML
+102 
-115 EYMMVRQ
+115 
-122 IDAPIIQQS
+122 
-131 KSQKSLRWI
+131 
-140 VLDEAHTYVGSQA
+140 
-153 AELALQ
+153 
-159 LRRVMTAFGVT
+159 
-170 PDDVRFVATSATI
+170 
-183 AGSDAEKQLKNLS
+183 
-196 ELSGIPQER
+196 
-205 IDVLDGSRVIPELE
+205 
-219 PCKHV
+219 
-224 FIPLE
+224 
-229 EIEQIPDTD
+229 
-238 MKGVSPERFD
+238 
-248 ALTHS
+248 
-253 PEAYYLR
+253 
-260 DMLVTQ
+260 
-266 PNPMKLDDMT
+266 
-276 QRLNSL
+276 
-282 TKQHYSQQ
+282 
-290 DVLRW
+290 
-295 IDVCSGTQPNTKDP
+295 
-309 AFLKVRAHI
+309 
-318 FQRNT
+318 
-323 QGVWACVD
+323 
-331 KECRLKHGTPLEK
+331 
-344 GWPFGYVYV
+344 YV
-353 NKRQNCDCGSPV
+353 NQRQNCDCGSPV
-365 YELAFCNECNEPHLL
+365 YEVAFCNDCNEPHLL

-403 DVHIEHDAAEE
+403 EVPVEHDATEE
-414 KVDKESRFQPPLI
+414 KVEKDNSFQPPLI
-427 IAAEK
+427 IAAGE
-432 TSAAGYTQQRLD
+432 TSEAGYTLQRLD

-465 EQVCSASSCGYR
+465 EQVCSASGCGYR
-477 GTSGKQPFR
+477 GMSGKQPFR

-505 YCQDFISEEG
+505 YCQDFTSDEG

-571 QTSATP
+571 QTSTAP
-577 NANADLEKLAT
+577 NANADLEKLAA

-593 RHEAKEYRSWGM
+593 REQAEEYRSWGM
-605 PEQAKLAEAQAEQ
+605 PDQAKLSQAQAEQ
-618 LEQAIQ
+618 LEQAYQ

-639 WIEMVNELKEKADI
+639 WTEMVNELKERADI
-653 RGPILQYNHYLKPEI
+653 RGPVLQYNHYLKPEV

-704 VGYQGLEKSHKMPVH
+704 VGYQGLEKIHKSPLH

-729 WKDFLKVTLD
+729 WRDFLKVTLD
-739 LYVRESNFT
+739 HYVRESNFT

-761 FSSKFVRNPDT
+761 FSSKFVRNPES

-785 IRNGNISHRLVKIL
+785 IRNGNVSHRLAKLL
-799 MLGAGFKTVNTAT
+799 MLGAGFKTVNAAT
-812 MDIIN
+812 IDIIN

-824 TQLTGPLAV
+824 AQLTGPLAV

-881 SFEHLTK
+881 SFEHLTLA
-888 TQYDAFV
+888 QYDTFV

-914 APGLAKV
+914 AEGLAKA
-921 RDWVSKE
+921 RDWVSHD

-994 IGGITA
+994 TDRVMTLASRSQQATIPGPEWHLNDELVVRSLGYKTVELNEFILPAKATNA
-1000 VVMNNVPPHPA
+1000 VERVKDIQIHKQLNGPLSQFGQRFWDVLFNDHEEAQSLMNNTRITGVHYTDR
-1011 NYLQR
+1011 YLQ
-1016 AGRAG
+1016 
-1021 RSQESRAISYTLCK
+1021 
-1035 GNPHDQQVF
+1035 NP
-1044 SNPLWPFETMIPAP
+1044 
-1058 MVAMNSARLVQ
+1058 VAL
-1069 RHVNALLLSDFL
+1069 ALLGSILRPLKTKLTDGAEVTLDTLFKDKDRPGNRPFHDWMSIADFQDFADQWFAAAL
-1081 CHVIGE
+1081 GRPVELTVFDSPRDIPHHRKLTVTFEDGQVLKIRFDQGMGYWRINFSSQWHYFDFRDDVSFQLVKMAQACKEGNVANSE
-1087 TDKEKPVLI
+1087 ESWATDVLVEVI
-1096 ASGFSVKTTGN
+1096 AS
-1107 QNVNTLKS
+1107 
-1115 GSSVRFLISTR
+1115 
-1126 RWNGW
+1126 

>member
-1 MTSGTGSGKTECF
+1 MTTRYFSSLIEQSLSRSTEATLSIMGVTNPQLREHLAQQMGADCGKSGSFLASPVFQQMFGWKASNKTMRSLTEGKALLSKAVVDSLDDQNNGRYRFGADWKPFTHQLASWKALLEKKHSVVVTSGTGSGKTECF

-183 AGSDAEKQLKNLS
+183 AGSDAEKQLKKFLS

-465 EQVCSASSCGYR
+465 EQVCSASSCG
-477 GTSGKQPFR
+477 F
-486 RALLGGPFYVT
+486 
-497 NIVPTVLE
+497 
-505 YCQDFISEEG
+505 
-515 KEGVGP
+515 
-521 DSLPGRGRRLITFT
+521 
-535 DSRQGTAR
+535 
-543 MAVRM
+543 
-548 QQEAERSRLRGS
+548 
-560 VVEILSWHQRT
+560 VE
-571 QTSATP
+571 
-577 NANADLEKLAT
+577 
-588 RAKQA
+588 
-593 RHEAKEYRSWGM
+593 
-605 PEQAKLAEAQAEQ
+605 
-618 LEQAIQ
+618 
-624 AATGGKAATI
+624 
-634 LVSRT
+634 
-639 WIEMVNELKEKADI
+639 
-653 RGPILQYNHYLKPEI
+653 
-668 FNENGGPLKLSE
+668 
-680 MLLFR
+680 
-685 EFMRR
+685 
-690 PKRTN
+690 
-695 SLETQGLVQ
+695 
-704 VGYQGLEKSHKMPVH
+704 
-719 WQEKGLTLDD
+719 
-729 WKDFLKVTLD
+729 
-739 LYVRESNFT
+739 
-748 QLDDELKNWIGSR
+748 
-761 FSSKFVRNPDT
+761 
-772 KDPEDN
+772 
-778 QNRRWPQ
+778 
-785 IRNGNISHRLVKIL
+785 
-799 MLGAGFKTVNTAT
+799 
-812 MDIIN
+812 
-817 TWLKEAW
+817 
-824 TQLTGPLAV
+824 
-833 LKPDGNRFYLPK
+833 
-845 EHMTFSLITDAW
+845 
-857 ICPVTNKILDTAFK
+857 
-871 GLTPYLPTHI
+871 
-881 SFEHLTK
+881 
-888 TQYDAFV
+888 
-895 AQKVTMPEI
+895 
-904 WKLDRSQEDY
+904 
-914 APGLAKV
+914 
-921 RDWVSKE
+921 
-928 PLIAQLRSENVWTDI
+928 
-943 NDRVVEGGFYY
+943 
-954 RTAEHSAQQ
+954 
-963 SSERLQSYE
+963 
-972 KMFKNG
+972 
-978 QLNVLNCSTTM
+978 
-989 EMGVD
+989 
-994 IGGITA
+994 
-1000 VVMNNVPPHPA
+1000 
-1011 NYLQR
+1011 
-1016 AGRAG
+1016 
-1021 RSQESRAISYTLCK
+1021 
-1035 GNPHDQQVF
+1035 
-1044 SNPLWPFETMIPAP
+1044 
-1058 MVAMNSARLVQ
+1058 
-1069 RHVNALLLSDFL
+1069 
-1081 CHVIGE
+1081 
-1087 TDKEKPVLI
+1087 
-1096 ASGFSVKTTGN
+1096 
-1107 QNVNTLKS
+1107 
-1115 GSSVRFLISTR
+1115 
-1126 RWNGW
+1126 